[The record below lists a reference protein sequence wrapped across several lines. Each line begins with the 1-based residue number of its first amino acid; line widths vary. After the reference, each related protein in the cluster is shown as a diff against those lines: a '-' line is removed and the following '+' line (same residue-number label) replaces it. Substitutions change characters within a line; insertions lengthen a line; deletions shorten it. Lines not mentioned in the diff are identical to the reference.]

1 MRLAITPSVSIRLM
15 TVCGLAIATTAAT
28 GWIGTSGMLAA
39 EASVHEVLADLGELD
54 EIKQAHVD
62 VLSAVLFEHETF
74 SSPDESV
81 QQRYAGR
88 AVATIDGID
97 THMEAVERTV
107 RDAATIADLAEVRR
121 TLPAWR
127 VAVEQVTQASPADP
141 EILGMLSR
149 ADSLANQIINA
160 LDRVTTS
167 KRTLATTAADSASG
181 TSFRARAQLL
191 IAALIGALLCFGAGF
206 IIARGII
213 QPLKQ
218 SVAVLEAV
226 ATGDFTRTLDLDSR
240 DELGAMA
247 GALNGAIRSV
257 HVALNDVRE
266 AAEAVASASYEL
278 SAAGDQISSGAQ
290 AQASSLEETSASL
303 AEMTT
308 TVKQNADNAVAA
320 IAVAKN
326 AREVAEQGG
335 EIVSSAVSAMMEIN
349 TAAKKIGDII
359 TTIDEIAFQTNLLAL
374 NAAVEAARAGEQGR
388 GFAVVAGEVRNLAQ
402 RSATSAKEIRSLIHD
417 SLGKV
422 QNGSTLVHRSG
433 ETLRE
438 IVVAVERM
446 SGIVDGIAAASR
458 DQATGIDQLNR
469 TVSQMDKVTQ
479 ANAAQTEE
487 LSGTAQ
493 SMSSQAEQLRDL
505 VSRFR
510 LTRLEATQS
519 DKAEWP
525 PRGRRTV
532 APEHR
537 RAELARLQDGEE
549 IGVGGFSRETTD
561 VEGEFHEF

>member
-15 TVCGLAIATTAAT
+15 AVCALAVATTAAT

-39 EASVHEVLADLGELD
+39 ETSVHEVLADLGELD
-54 EIKQAHVD
+54 AVNQAHVD

-81 QQRYAGR
+81 QQRYA
-88 AVATIDGID
+88 AQALATIDGIG
-97 THMEAVERTV
+97 THMAAVESKV
-107 RDAATIADLAEVRR
+107 RDATFVAEIAEVRR
-121 TLPAWR
+121 TLPLWR
-127 VAVEQVTQASPADP
+127 VAVEKVTHASPADP
-141 EILGMLSR
+141 EILGMLTK
-149 ADSLANQIINA
+149 ADALANQII
-160 LDRVTTS
+160 TTMERATNG
-167 KRTLATTAADSASG
+167 KRTLATTAADSATA
-181 TSFRARAQLL
+181 TSLRARIQLV
-191 IAALIGALLCFGAGF
+191 IAAVIGALLCFGAGF
-206 IIARGII
+206 VIARSII

-226 ATGDFTRTLDLDSR
+226 ATGDFTRTLEIAR
-240 DELGAMA
+240 NDELGAMA
-247 GALNGAIRSV
+247 GALNGAIGSV
-257 HVALNDVRE
+257 HTALNDVRE

-303 AEMTT
+303 AEMTS
-308 TVKQNADNAVAA
+308 TVKQNAENAVAA
-320 IAVAKN
+320 MAVAKN

-335 EIVSSAVSAMMEIN
+335 GIVSSAVSAMAEIN
-349 TAAKKIGDII
+349 TAARKIGDII

-402 RSATSAKEIRSLIHD
+402 RSATSAKEIRSLIQD

-493 SMSSQAEQLRDL
+493 SMSAQAEQLRDL

-510 LTRLEATQS
+510 LTRLDNES
-519 DKAEWP
+519 SAEHEE
-525 PRGRRTV
+525 PRPRV
-532 APEHR
+532 PAPNAR
-537 RAELARLQDGEE
+537 RAELARLQDGEDL
-549 IGVGGFSRETTD
+549 GVRGFNRVTTD
-561 VEGEFHEF
+561 NDGEFHEF